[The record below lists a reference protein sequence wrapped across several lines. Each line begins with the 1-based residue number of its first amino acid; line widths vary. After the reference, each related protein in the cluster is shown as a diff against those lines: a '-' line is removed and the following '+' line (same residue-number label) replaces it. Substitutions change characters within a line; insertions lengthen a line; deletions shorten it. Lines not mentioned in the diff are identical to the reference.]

1 MTITNVLH
9 QLKTIKNQQIIA
21 PFLLKCAMQS
31 QAAFELRMV
40 HIDEHFF
47 VCHDKWCNCAA
58 RFVN

>member
-9 QLKTIKNQQIIA
+9 QLQLTQNQQIIA
-21 PFLLKCAMQS
+21 PFLLKCAMQT

-40 HIDEHFF
+40 HIDEHFL
-47 VCHDKWCNCAA
+47 VCHNKRCNCAA